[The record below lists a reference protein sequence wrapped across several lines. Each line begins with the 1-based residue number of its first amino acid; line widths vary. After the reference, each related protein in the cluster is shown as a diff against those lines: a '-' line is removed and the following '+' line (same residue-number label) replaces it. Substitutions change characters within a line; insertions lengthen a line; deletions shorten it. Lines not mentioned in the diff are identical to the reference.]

1 MNTTLDA
8 PQSPAENNFSSPYYP
23 MGFPMNMTCGWFITA
38 PVNHTV
44 KLQLTSRLRDSFK
57 SLDRVEIYDVDGLE
71 HSVNRRLSNPSTVT
85 IFSKFRSL
93 YVMFKSDGIPQESV
107 SEQGI
112 TVTYTAIKLGEIEL
126 LNSSCWVSSRNVFQS
141 VPFENLT
148 KSSVAFEKGVNSGY
162 LHSY

>member
-1 MNTTLDA
+1 M
-8 PQSPAENNFSSPYYP
+8 
-23 MGFPMNMTCGWFITA
+23 
-38 PVNHTV
+38 
-44 KLQLTSRLRDSFK
+44 
-57 SLDRVEIYDVDGLE
+57 DGLE

-148 KSSVAFEKGVNSGY
+148 KSSIALEKGVNSCY